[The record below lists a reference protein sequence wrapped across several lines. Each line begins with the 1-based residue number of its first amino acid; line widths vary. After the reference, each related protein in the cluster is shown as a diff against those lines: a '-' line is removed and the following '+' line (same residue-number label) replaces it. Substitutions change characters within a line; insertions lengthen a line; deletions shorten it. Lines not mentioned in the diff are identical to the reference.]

1 MKVFYGIE
9 EGFLVNGNDLADDKL
24 MTFETPLEEKY
35 IKNIDFNDDFA
46 DEVQRVFTDVNR
58 ENFFDLAVDPNSVIA
73 KYSDSTDILT
83 LDYDNPVLT
92 AFLTETFHS
101 CVKNFV
107 VESHKIQV
115 FIVQGDV
122 TLWFYVEGYSTNEP
136 TQGGEVGYTFPIEL
150 NQDETALLYKL
161 VW

>member
-9 EGFLVNGNDLADDKL
+9 EGFLVNGKDLADDKL
-24 MTFETPLEEKY
+24 MTFETPLKEEY
-35 IKNIDFNDDFA
+35 ITHIDFNDDFA

-107 VESHKIQV
+107 VESRKLQI
-115 FIVQGDV
+115 FIVQGEIA
-122 TLWFYVEGYSTNEP
+122 LWFYVEGYCTDKANCEAD
-136 TQGGEVGYTFPIEL
+136 EGYVFNVEL
-150 NQDETALLYKL
+150 TEDEIALLYKL

>member
-9 EGFLVNGNDLADDKL
+9 EGFLVNGKDLSDDDL
-24 MTFETPLEEKY
+24 LSFETPLLEEY
-35 IKNIDFNDDFA
+35 ITHIDFDDDFA

-73 KYSDSTDILT
+73 KYGDSTDILT
-83 LDYDNPVLT
+83 LDYDDPVLT
-92 AFLTETFHS
+92 AFLMETFRLG
-101 CVKNFV
+101 CPNFV

-115 FIVQGDV
+115 FVEQGKIG
-122 TLWFYVEGYSTNEP
+122 LWFYVEGYCTDKSNCEADD
-136 TQGGEVGYTFPIEL
+136 GYVFTVEL
-150 NQDETALLYKL
+150 NEDEIALLYKL